1 MNKIDLKKDLG
12 YSNALSM
19 VLKIR
24 ADRQK
29 QYGDNWRT
37 MDEIQFLGLM
47 KNKIMRLE
55 TMFLTKRPMHYE
67 NKKDAL
73 IDLVNYALFYL
84 QLEIEKGDKKITGD

>member
-1 MNKIDLKKDLG
+1 MGYNK
-12 YSNALSM
+12 ALNM
-19 VLKIR
+19 VLEVR

-84 QLEIEKGDKKITGD
+84 QLEIEKKDKK

>member
-1 MNKIDLKKDLG
+1 MIKMNKINSKKDLG
-12 YSNALSM
+12 YPNALAL

-29 QYGDNWRT
+29 QYGDNWRM

-73 IDLVNYALFYL
+73 VDLVNYALFYL
-84 QLEIEKGDKKITGD
+84 QLEIEKEKDKK

>member
-1 MNKIDLKKDLG
+1 MNKIDLKKDMG
-12 YSNALSM
+12 YNKALNM
-19 VLKIR
+19 VLEVR

-84 QLEIEKGDKKITGD
+84 QLEIEKKDKK